1 MEGSAI
7 APPKQVAQK
16 SYLIVTVLLGIA
28 GSFIAMA
35 AFGSHTYG
43 VGPLL
48 VEMKVKPSTEGT
60 TTLVIS
66 YAQLGLKAGSSSVNT
81 HSGFL
86 GLEGNIVGLIGFS
99 VNPDAIVATKD
110 PATLATYIKTQGK
123 TAIRKFLLRLGLI
136 VLGGGAAGGAVIALV
151 GLKTR
156 RIFQGAIAG
165 VLAVGVLGLVAW
177 QTYDI
182 DKFKGINFGAPTVA
196 SSADR

>member
-1 MEGSAI
+1 MDGSAL

-28 GSFIAMA
+28 GSLVAMA
-35 AFGSHTYG
+35 AFSAHAYR

-48 VEMKVKPSTEGT
+48 VDMSVKPSTEGT
-60 TTLVIS
+60 TTLGVV
-66 YAQLGLKAGSSSVNT
+66 YAQLGLKAGTAKVNT

-86 GLEGNIVGLIGFS
+86 ALEGNVTGVIGTS
-99 VNPDAIVATKD
+99 VDLDTIAATKD
-110 PATLATYIKTQGK
+110 PATLAKVIQTEGK
-123 TAIRKFLLRLGLI
+123 TAMRKFLLRLGLI

-156 RIFQGAIAG
+156 RIFQGALAG
-165 VLAVGVLGLVAW
+165 VLVVGVLGLIAW

-182 DKFKGINFGAPTVA
+182 DKFKGLNFGAPSVA
-196 SSADR
+196 SSTNR